1 MNKITWTTAIKKL
14 STQISTPP
22 LTGNKEAHINT
33 LKTTIQEIKVMWD
46 QIRGSMFK
54 LKQDEAPADI
64 THNPRATSSAFVFDE
79 KYRKRVQI
87 LYVKEP
93 DNAFIN
99 ELSTEL
105 ESGKGLSRS
114 HLSVPANFNLF
125 RDNAVPTPTFPYLP
139 WVADL
144 GNRQLNEITGSI
156 LMVDHIPIAAFHSEG
171 YEAFFGAP
179 YSDKDY
185 RARTGEK
192 ATIGLEALRALSAV
206 TIHFDLGTTPLADA
220 KKTIEEDT
228 QKLNPLE
235 EKLTQSEK
243 DLKAA
248 KQRQQELQKEND
260 SLKEQLEEPQ
270 SENTQHQATIN
281 SLQEKLKN
289 NDAELAQAKANLQT
303 AKAERD
309 SLNTEVGQLKQSIQ
323 DLTRRLDSADAVISP
338 PPVEN
343 VCM

>member
-1 MNKITWTTAIKKL
+1 
-14 STQISTPP
+14 
-22 LTGNKEAHINT
+22 
-33 LKTTIQEIKVMWD
+33 MWD

-64 THNPRATSSAFVFDE
+64 TLNPRATSSAFVIDNE
-79 KYRKRVQI
+79 KYSKRVQI
-87 LYVKEP
+87 LYVTEP
-93 DNAFIN
+93 DLAFVQ
-99 ELSTEL
+99 ELSTQL
-105 ESGKGLSRS
+105 GKRKKSHS

-171 YEAFFGAP
+171 YEAFFGTP
-179 YSDKDY
+179 YSNKDH

-206 TIHFDLGTTPLADA
+206 TIHFDLGTTALADA

-248 KQRQQELQKEND
+248 RQRQQELQEEND
-260 SLKEQLEEPQ
+260 SLKEQLEEAQ
-270 SENTQHQATIN
+270 SESTQHQATIN
-281 SLQEKLKN
+281 SLQEKLKK
-289 NDAELAQAKANLQT
+289 NDGELTQAKADLQT

-309 SLNTEVGQLKQSIQ
+309 SLNTQVGQLKQSIQ